1 VMPLRILLADD
12 HAIVRQGLKLLI
24 DNQPDMGVVGE
35 AIDGND
41 VLSQATALNPDI
53 IVMDISMPGMN
64 GLTAT
69 RTLKRQQPGV
79 TIVALTRHDDDTYLE
94 ELLRAGASA
103 YVLKQSAPTE
113 FLRAIR
119 AAAAGGVYLDPAMTS
134 RVADGL
140 LAGDAAPA
148 HPPRSGQAH
157 SAQSHRSGQP
167 RSTRSARSGQ
177 DEQPRGN
184 LTDRESEVLRLI
196 AVGHSNKEAASQL
209 GISVKTVEVHKAN
222 AMRKLGLA
230 GRVDIVRYAVMQGW
244 LYDT

>member
-140 LAGDAAPA
+140 LAGDATQAPSTPA
-148 HPPRSGQAH
+148 GRSGQA
-157 SAQSHRSGQP
+157 G
-167 RSTRSARSGQ
+167 
-177 DEQPRGN
+177 EPRGN
-184 LTDRESEVLRLI
+184 LTDREAEVLRLI
-196 AVGHSNKEAASQL
+196 AVGHSNKEVASQL
-209 GISVKTVEVHKAN
+209 SISVKTVEVHKAN

-230 GRVDIVRYAVMQGW
+230 GRVDVVRYAVMQGW